1 MNRFKYPGLFDVSCK
16 EEKTCMLTLWVF
28 VGFFFGG
35 GSYNFVR
42 QPNSSVFKKCLNI
55 YENINNAKHFLL
67 PLHFRVHCK
76 RASKYITVHFRGV
89 TKNTNKIENT

>member
-35 GSYNFVR
+35 GGGPKTLSDN
-42 QPNSSVFKKCLNI
+42 
-55 YENINNAKHFLL
+55 HFLL

-76 RASKYITVHFRGV
+76 RVSKYIAVHFRGG
-89 TKNTNKIENT
+89 TKNTTKIENT